1 MNGEILFIISVY
13 LLTFVLY
20 LIQKRM
26 KNLLY
31 LTLFC
36 LTMLMSGCE
45 GMGDGL
51 DGPSGDVSD
60 STSPVLPGQPNTPND
75 DEENNVLNPSN
86 DPCGIDF
93 EVFVPKSFSV
103 SEEKQVVFSSGNL
116 QYHPANDEWRFAST
130 QLCFVGADNAN
141 IASTYQG
148 WIDLF
153 GDGTGANPTNASMD
167 DQNDYNTLVD
177 WGVNWIGDDAPYTW
191 RSLSMEEWYYLL
203 ALRANAKDKVG
214 IAQVCG
220 VNGLILLPDNW
231 EAPMGVTFKA
241 GGYEG
246 SEVTTYASF
255 QSFTG
260 DEWILLAGSGAVFL
274 PAAGNRAG
282 VNVNLVGQ
290 YGLYRGF
297 YNDGYDGTSKEY
309 LHMEAGNV
317 SIGIAPRNLGGSVRL
332 VKDVQ

>member
-1 MNGEILFIISVY
+1 
-13 LLTFVLY
+13 
-20 LIQKRM
+20 M
-26 KNLLY
+26 KKLLY
-31 LTLFC
+31 FTLFC
-36 LTMLMSGCE
+36 LAMLMAGCE
-45 GMGDGL
+45 GMNA
-51 DGPSGDVSD
+51 GPNGPTDN
-60 STSPVLPGQPNTPND
+60 PNTPETPVNPDEPND
-75 DEENNVLNPSN
+75 DGENNVLDPSN
-86 DPCGIDF
+86 DPCGIDIA
-93 EVFVPKSFSV
+93 VFVPKPFSV
-103 SEEKQVVFSSGNL
+103 SAENKVVFSSGNL

-203 ALRANAKDKVG
+203 ALRANAKDKLG

-241 GGYEG
+241 GGYEA
-246 SEVTTYASF
+246 SEVITYASF

-297 YNDGYDGTSKEY
+297 YNDGFDGTSKEY

>member
-1 MNGEILFIISVY
+1 
-13 LLTFVLY
+13 
-20 LIQKRM
+20 M

-75 DEENNVLNPSN
+75 DEENNVLNSSN

-116 QYHPANDEWRFAST
+116 QYIPADNKWRFAFS
-130 QLCFVGADNAN
+130 QLDYIGADNAN
-141 IASTYQG
+141 IGATYSG

-153 GDGTGANPTNASMD
+153 GNGTGAAPTNVSMD
-167 DQNDYNTLVD
+167 YQNDYNNLVD
-177 WGVNWIGDDAPYTW
+177 WGVNKIGPDAPYTW
-191 RSLSMEEWYYLL
+191 RSLTNEEWYYLL
-203 ALRANAKDKVG
+203 AMRPNANQLIG
-214 IAQVCG
+214 IAQICG
-220 VNGLILLPDNW
+220 VNGLVLLPDEW
-231 EAPMGVTFKA
+231 VCPEGVVFKA
-241 GGYEG
+241 GGYES
-246 SEVTTYASF
+246 SEKIEYASY
-255 QSFTG
+255 QSFNESQWF
-260 DEWILLAGSGAVFL
+260 DLAESGAVFL

-282 VNVNLVGQ
+282 TSVNFAGQ
-290 YGLYRGF
+290 LGIYWSF
-297 YNDGYDGTSKEY
+297 YDDGYTGTDKEC
-309 LHMEAGNV
+309 LHIEAGNV
-317 SIGIAPRNLGGSVRL
+317 SIGIAPRNLGASVRL
-332 VKDVQ
+332 VKEI